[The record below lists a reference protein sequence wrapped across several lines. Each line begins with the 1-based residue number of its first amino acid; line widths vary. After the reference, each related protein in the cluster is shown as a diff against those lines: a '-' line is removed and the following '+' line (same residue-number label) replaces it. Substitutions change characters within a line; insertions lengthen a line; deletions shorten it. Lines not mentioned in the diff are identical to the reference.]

1 MTRMTNTMKLKR
13 RTTLLMAAAA
23 TVGLAQAQAAAPARL
38 ALLIGNRAYP
48 QPDDLPPIHK
58 NVRDLGEALVQRGF
72 EVSQVLD
79 LDVQRMRDTVDA
91 FARRVLATPDC
102 TAFFYF
108 AGHGLQLEAENF
120 LVGAATS
127 PKAVPEQLTRGSLK
141 LSEDLVGRLPRRAS
155 GLTMAVI
162 DACRTDIRA
171 AVRGSDGFNQVE
183 APEGYLIAF
192 STGAGRPALAPIAED
207 QNTFYTA
214 SLVKVLREASDEIS
228 FSDLFRLV
236 RLDVQRTMRNHPVSA
251 VRALAQDPF
260 IAENTQQRVRL
271 APPSREPAPKPASD
285 AEAAADWKQLDAA
298 LWPADV
304 MRLADDYLR
313 KYPEHPLSGSAIV
326 AREGARE
333 AAAMLRRAD
342 VSLYRSAFDQVA
354 DADREEWRKA
364 ARGDKDAA
372 ARIGRR
378 SRGVE
383 AKRLKYEGW
392 LQYAAALGNGIA
404 SYELA
409 LHYRQ
414 QDRPQLAGQYEA
426 RARELGYTPPPTLDH
441 YRK

>member
-1 MTRMTNTMKLKR
+1 MKLHR
-13 RTTLLMAAAA
+13 RSTLLLAAAA
-23 TVGLAQAQAAAPARL
+23 AWAGPGPASAAVPSPGSPARL

-58 NVRDLGEALVQRGF
+58 NVRDLDEALSQRGF
-72 EVSQVLD
+72 EVTQALD
-79 LDVQRMRDTVDA
+79 LDVQRMRETVDA

-102 TAFFYF
+102 TVFFYF
-108 AGHGLQLEAENF
+108 AGHGLQLESENF
-120 LVGAATS
+120 LVGASTS

-141 LSEDLVGRLPRRAS
+141 LSDDLIGRLPKRQR

-171 AVRGSDGFNQVE
+171 AVRGNDGFNQVE

-214 SLVKVLREASDEIS
+214 SLVKVMREAAGEIS

-236 RLDVQRTMRNHPVSA
+236 RLDVQQVMRNHPVRA

-260 IAENTQQRVRL
+260 IAENTSLRVRL
-271 APPSREPAPKPASD
+271 APPSREPVAKPPSD
-285 AEAAADWKQLDAA
+285 AEAAADWQRLEAA
-298 LWPADV
+298 LWPGEV
-304 MRLADDYLR
+304 VRLADDYLR
-313 KYPEHPLSGSAIV
+313 KYPDSPLSGSAVV

-333 AAAMLRRAD
+333 AAEMLRRAD
-342 VSLYRSAFDQVA
+342 VRLYRSAFDQVA
-354 DADREEWRKA
+354 DSDREEWRKA

-372 ARIGRR
+372 ARIARR
-378 SRGVE
+378 SRGDE
-383 AKRLKYEGW
+383 SKRLRYEGW

-409 LHYRQ
+409 LHYRR
-414 QDRPQLAGQYEA
+414 QDRPQLAAQYEE